1 MRAIT
6 LRNLPP
12 EIEKAVEERAA
23 REGESLN
30 KAVIALLEQAVKP
43 ARKTRLDEAV
53 KILTENPM
61 DEETA
66 KIMWDSLREG
76 RRLVQKDWPGH
87 KID

>member
-12 EIEKAVEERAA
+12 QIEKAIEERAA

-30 KAVIALLEQAVKP
+30 KAVIALLEEAVKP
-43 ARKTRLDEAV
+43 ARKAPLDEAV

-76 RRLVQKDWPGH
+76 RRLFQWPGH

>member
-12 EIEKAVEERAA
+12 EIEKAIEERAS
-23 REGESLN
+23 RHGESLN
-30 KAVIALLEQAVKP
+30 KAVIGILKESVTP
-43 ARKTRLDEAV
+43 ARKAPLDDAV

-76 RRLVQKDWPGH
+76 RRLFQKDWPGH

>member
-12 EIEKAVEERAA
+12 EIERAIEERAS

-30 KAVIALLEQAVKP
+30 KAVIGILKESVNP
-43 ARKTRLDEAV
+43 GRKAPLDNAV

-61 DEETA
+61 SEEDA

-76 RRLVQKDWPGH
+76 RRLFQKDWPGH